1 MDDLGLMK
9 TLFSFKL
16 SLAMFHRLSLVT
28 TITVLIVTA
37 GLLAACGDSTP
48 DNGADSTQP
57 PSESRPEPTAQP
69 ATATPEPEGVSTS
82 YKEKLFLSAD
92 QFDEIEVQ
100 LTAGDL
106 LRVVYTSEVTI
117 SPGLGGTGHQE
128 RGAIMVILDPNE
140 EQQITAEASSDN
152 IVEVTAAF
160 TGTHKIVFINPNQL
174 EGLNVNVEYFV
185 NP

>member
-1 MDDLGLMK
+1 MKVPMGYKLGFDMFDRLLIVM
-9 TLFSFKL
+9 TLATL
-16 SLAMFHRLSLVT
+16 SLAAAALT
-28 TITVLIVTA
+28 
-37 GLLAACGDSTP
+37 ACGGSTP
-48 DNGADSTQP
+48 ADSADSTQP
-57 PSESRPEPTAQP
+57 QSENQPEPTAQP
-69 ATATPEPEGVSTS
+69 ATATPEPARVSTS
-82 YKEKLFLSAD
+82 SREKLFLSAD
-92 QFDEIEVQ
+92 QFDEVEVQ

-106 LRVVYTSEVTI
+106 LRVTYTSEVTI

-152 IVEVTAAF
+152 TVEVTAAL

-174 EGLNVNVEYFV
+174 EGLNVNLEYFV

>member
-1 MDDLGLMK
+1 MKVPIGYKLGFDMIG
-9 TLFSFKL
+9 
-16 SLAMFHRLSLVT
+16 RL
-28 TITVLIVTA
+28 LIVTTLA
-37 GLLAACGDSTP
+37 TMILAAAVLTACGGSTP
-48 DNGADSTQP
+48 DDGAETTQP
-57 PSESRPEPTAQP
+57 QTGDRPEPTAQP
-69 ATATPEPEGVSTS
+69 ATATPEPARASTS
-82 YKEKLFLSAD
+82 SKEKLFLSAD
-92 QFDEIEVQ
+92 QFDEVEVQ

-140 EQQITAEASSDN
+140 ERHFTAEASSDN
-152 IVEVTAAF
+152 TVEVTAAL
-160 TGTHKIVFINPNQL
+160 TGNHKIVFINPNQL